1 MRHQGRRKVGR
12 VKLTKRFAA
21 IGAAAITAVLFSA
34 GGAQAQGDG
43 GLLSLLGAKSLLN
56 APYRAGQTGT
66 DGQGG
71 TGAQNNTTNTN
82 TNTNNNAGGV
92 NNNNNNNNNGGTNT
106 NNNTN
111 NNNILTGAD
120 EQGGGGLLSLLGIG
134 PLLQICHPTGQAAQG
149 NNTFTGS
156 QNINCK
162 FS

>member
-1 MRHQGRRKVGR
+1 M
-12 VKLTKRFAA
+12 KLTKRFTTISTAA
-21 IGAAAITAVLFSA
+21 IAVLLFSA

-43 GLLSLLGAKSLLN
+43 GLLSRLGVASLLQ
-56 APYRAGQTGT
+56 APYRLGQAGT
-66 DGQGG
+66 GG
-71 TGAQNNTTNTN
+71 TETQNTTNN
-82 TNTNNNAGGV
+82 NNNNNNNNAGGV
-92 NNNNNNNNNGGTNT
+92 NNNNNNNNNGGVNT

-111 NNNILTGAD
+111 NNNILDGT
-120 EQGGGGLLSLLGIG
+120 QGQSGGGLLSLLGIP